1 MATAG
6 ARPAM
11 AVFLLA
17 AVSACHTASCLVRR
31 AGFDA
36 AGCQPSGYLP
46 GRSGNCEMSNSP
58 DCCVDGRQY
67 VQFLCSPPVS
77 ATTPAVLTL
86 NSFEKGK
93 DGGHPSECDNAYHDD
108 SEMVVALSTG
118 WFNGKSRCGRTV
130 KITAKGGSSV
140 SAKVVD
146 ECDSVNGCDAEHNYE
161 EPCAN
166 NVVDAS
172 PAVWGALGLDQ
183 NIGMQEVT
191 WSDE

>member
-1 MATAG
+1 

-17 AVSACHTASCLVRR
+17 ALLACHTASCLVRR

-93 DGGHPSECDNAYHDD
+93 DGGLPSECDNAYHDD
-108 SEMVVALSTG
+108 GRHPLHRLVQRHVPLRPHHQDYRKWWQLSE
-118 WFNGKSRCGRTV
+118 R
-130 KITAKGGSSV
+130 KGGGRV
-140 SAKVVD
+140 R
-146 ECDSVNGCDAEHNYE
+146 
-161 EPCAN
+161 
-166 NVVDAS
+166 
-172 PAVWGALGLDQ
+172 LRQGL
-183 NIGMQEVT
+183 
-191 WSDE
+191 